1 MANYY
6 EAVAP
11 REYTDKNTGEQKT
24 SFTRIGVAFPFKE
37 KEGYSIQL
45 DAIPAPQE
53 GVYKILLVPPKPKDN
68 ASQQGSKASYGDV
81 SSGAAA
87 MPAGM
92 DDEIPF

>member
-87 MPAGM
+87 TPAEM